1 MRSILHVHLVG
12 GFSYYGKL
20 IKARHYDEEAKF
32 MQKTILVVED
42 EVSISKVLKVYLE
55 KAEYHVIQAFDGH
68 EAMRLFDEN
77 PPQLLLLDVMLPG
90 IDGWEVLSR
99 IRQKSACPVIMLT
112 ALGDTSY
119 KLKGLHIGAD
129 DYLVK
134 PFVNDEVV
142 ARVKAVLRRS
152 LHWVEKDRYIWFGSL
167 KIDLQAHQVML
178 HGAQIQMSPRDLALL
193 LFLVEN
199 PNRTF
204 TRDQLLEHV
213 WGMDYDGSDRAVDL
227 SVKRI
232 RQLLQNWP
240 AHEGEIKTLR
250 GLGYQF
256 CV

>member
-1 MRSILHVHLVG
+1 
-12 GFSYYGKL
+12 
-20 IKARHYDEEAKF
+20 
-32 MQKTILVVED
+32 MQNTIMVVED
-42 EVSISKVLKVYLE
+42 EVSISKVLRVYLE
-55 KAEYHVIQAFDGH
+55 RAEYQVIQAYDGH
-68 EAMRLFDEN
+68 EAIRLFDEHR
-77 PPQLLLLDVMLPG
+77 PLLVLLDVMLPG
-90 IDGWEVLSR
+90 LDGWEVLSH
-99 IRQKSACPVIMLT
+99 IRQQSACPVIMLT
-112 ALGDTSY
+112 ALGDTAY
-119 KLKGLHIGAD
+119 KLKGLHAGAD
-129 DYLVK
+129 DYLAK

-152 LHWVEKDRYIWFGSL
+152 PNVIEKDQYKVFGSL

-178 HGAQIQMSPRDLALL
+178 FGAVVEMNPRDLALL
-193 LFLVEN
+193 LFLTEY

-240 AHEGEIKTLR
+240 AEEGEIKTLR